1 MHLFFKSKNVKLQKV
16 YTHTFLLY
24 FLSVLDLSSPG
35 KPPAPPPTPGPVPAA
50 PPAPP
55 APPAALP
62 GQVSVH
68 VRCQSSI

>member
-1 MHLFFKSKNVKLQKV
+1 MHLFFKSKNVKLRKV
-16 YTHTFLLY
+16 FTQTFLF
-24 FLSVLDLSSPG
+24 FLSVLDLNSPG